1 VKYAV
6 AFVVAWLLAV
16 LNVSAMPFI
25 KVLGVTPDLVLIF
38 AACWAVI
45 RPDEEALIVV
55 PVAGLLRDLLSSDPV
70 GASMLAFIPIVV
82 LAAIV
87 KLQALDS
94 DFLPVLAVVAIGSVA
109 FGLIHTFVLAMT
121 GQPIDVWYT
130 LFRVIVPLAVV
141 NPLFAPIVYL
151 PVRWMTSRRATGLMG
166 AGRLTSPL

>member
-1 VKYAV
+1 MKYVV
-6 AFVVAWLLAV
+6 AFIAAWLLAV
-16 LNVSAMPFI
+16 ANVSAMPYL

-45 RPDEEALIVV
+45 RADDEALVVV

-70 GASMLAFIPIVV
+70 GASMLAFIPIVA

-87 KLQALDS
+87 RLQMLDS
-94 DFLPVLAVVAIGSVA
+94 DFLPALAVVAAGTLA
-109 FGLIHTFVLAMT
+109 FGVIHTSVLAAT
-121 GQPIDVWYT
+121 GQPIDIFYT
-130 LFRVIVPLAVV
+130 VLRVIIPAAIV
-141 NPLFAPIVYL
+141 NALFMPIVYL